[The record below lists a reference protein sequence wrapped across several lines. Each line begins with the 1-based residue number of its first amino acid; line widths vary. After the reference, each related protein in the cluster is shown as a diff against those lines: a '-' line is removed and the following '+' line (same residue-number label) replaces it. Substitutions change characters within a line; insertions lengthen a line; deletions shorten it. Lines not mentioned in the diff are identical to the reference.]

1 MKLSKKY
8 GFFAN
13 GVHCSDHVCIDMLR
27 TRKKALE
34 NLLLRFPKD
43 VDLLS
48 EFNNLNNFLD
58 SYILN
63 LEGYDE
69 LPY

>member
-8 GFFAN
+8 GFSAN
-13 GVHCSDHVCIDMLR
+13 GVHCADHVFINMLKV
-27 TRKKALE
+27 RKKALL
-34 NLLLRFPKD
+34 NLMSKYPHD
-43 VDLLS
+43 IDLS
-48 EFNNLNNFLD
+48 TEYNNLSTFID

-63 LEGYDE
+63 LEGYVE